1 MRYQNFNFLYFFICL
16 FLIIPQEL
24 SAMLKALDTSATGM
38 AAQADNVNTISNN
51 IANINTTAFKQSRTE
66 FEDLLYQ
73 TVQES
78 GSRSSSST
86 RYSVGVQIGSG
97 VKVSGIRKNFS
108 QGSTKITEGP
118 FDMMIN
124 GDGFFG
130 VILPNNEIR
139 YTRDGSFTVDQQGN
153 LVTRQ
158 GYKLFPGFTIP
169 PNIRSVNVNEEGTVD
184 VYFNNQPEPS
194 NLGTIP
200 VFTFINPAGLSSSG
214 NNLYRMTESSGVPIQ
229 GIPGTENTGT
239 LMQGALELS
248 NVNTMTEMTDL
259 IRAQRAYEMNSKVM
273 GVADQMLNT
282 VNQLR

>member
-1 MRYQNFNFLYFFICL
+1 
-16 FLIIPQEL
+16 
-24 SAMLKALDTSATGM
+24 MLKALDTSATGM

-130 VILPNNEIR
+130 IILPNNEIR

-169 PNIRSVNVNEEGTVD
+169 PNIRSVNVNEEGTLD

-273 GVADQMLNT
+273 GVADQMLHT